1 MKHSKKA
8 KELKKLKPAHID
20 KTDTQT
26 ENDTLLHEMN
36 LTLYEEIHDVNRDC
50 ENNTESDSFEEQMS
64 PTASFWNETERAL
77 YIANC
82 CLKGT
87 FDTNLSNASLANI
100 ASMLSRTLQSA
111 NLQSQYLQNQI
122 NELVSML

>member
-26 ENDTLLHEMN
+26 QNDNRDTLLPEMN
-36 LTLYEEIHDVNRDC
+36 LTLYEEIHDVNRD
-50 ENNTESDSFEEQMS
+50 DSFEEQMS

-87 FDTNLSNASLANI
+87 FNTNLSNASLANI